1 MAKLKKG
8 VWIAIISVLLLGSI
22 GGGVYLYNRNSALQ
36 SQVDGYQTADPT
48 NWHFIVKNTSSI
60 ALDDDEVYGYLYDY
74 EILDHYDLVSDFTQ
88 SDYDELGYSDFVLI
102 KSELEHN
109 DTIIPKANTYHWLYL
124 NGTGYNDQWINLD
137 SKPLGDV
144 EIDMVPTPDS
154 VGMTAYSSTGNTTI
168 ANTTDKI
175 WSIVLNQLNSDSEI
189 DDKLGYSP
197 YYNFT
202 AVTKL
207 DKLEESKIYNMI
219 ILDFNGTAISSSDVD
234 FAGIYSDV
242 KIESDK
248 MIFLFDEDFLGQ
260 NLFSFEMSDDLNTD
274 FELEAISFQRG
285 TVESYTSVATA

>member
-1 MAKLKKG
+1 MVKK
-8 VWIAIISVLLLGSI
+8 VKSIWIVIALVLLV
-22 GGGVYLYNRNSALQ
+22 GGGTTAGYFIYQNAQLQ
-36 SQVDGYQTADPT
+36 SQVDGYQTDST
-48 NWHFIVKNTSSI
+48 TWNLKISNTSSI
-60 ALDDDEVYGYLYDY
+60 ALDDDEVLGYIYTY
-74 EILDHYDLVSDFTQ
+74 EILDYYDLVTDFTQ
-88 SDYDELGYSDFVLI
+88 SDYDELGYPNFALD

-109 DTIIPKANTYHWLYL
+109 DTYTPKVSAYHWLFL

-144 EIDMVPTPDS
+144 EIEMVPTPDS

-189 DDKLGYSP
+189 DDELGYSP

-202 AVTKL
+202 AVTQL

-234 FAGIYSDV
+234 FSGIYSDV

-248 MIFLFDEDFLGQ
+248 IIFLFNEDFLGQ
-260 NLFSFEMSDDLNTD
+260 NLFSFEMSTDLNTD
-274 FELEAISFQRG
+274 YELEAITYERG
-285 TVESYTSVATA
+285 TVESYSQIASA